1 VATGRNGDTVMGSQE
16 AHMEAKLLA
25 AAQEWRTTFDA
36 VSDGVSLL
44 DRENRILRC
53 NQAMAGML
61 GKPFSEIIG
70 RPCWELVHGTSGPIE
85 GCPFL
90 RMSETHHRE
99 NMVLPLSGRCFN
111 VAVDPL
117 LDGDG
122 DLVGAVHIMAD
133 ITEQVQAEEAL
144 RRACDELEFRVKER
158 TAELAAVNEQL
169 KAEITERKRVEELI
183 QASLREKEVL
193 LREIHHRVKNSLQVI
208 SSLLDLTSLRAL
220 DQQAIGLL
228 IDARARIHTMALIH
242 LQLYQSE
249 RFDRIDMG
257 SHARELVD
265 YLSQAFATKSR
276 WITPVV
282 EPSDVYLPITQA
294 IPCALVLNEVI
305 SNAFKHAFREEQEG
319 IIEISIRREADDTIT
334 LRVKDDGIGLP
345 EAIGIETTDSLG
357 LKLIRNLVQEQLR
370 GRLQVKRDRGTE
382 IAVEFPVLKE

>member
-1 VATGRNGDTVMGSQE
+1 MMGSQE
-16 AHMEAKLLA
+16 AHIEAKLLA
-25 AAQEWRTTFDA
+25 AAQEWRTTFDTIGDA
-36 VSDGVSLL
+36 VCLL

-90 RMSETHHRE
+90 RMSETHHGE
-99 NMVLPLSGRCFN
+99 NMVLPLSDRWFN

-122 DLVGAVHIMAD
+122 NLVRAVHIMSD
-133 ITEQVQAEEAL
+133 ITERVQEEEAL
-144 RRACDELEFRVKER
+144 RRAHDELEIRVQQR
-158 TAELAAVNEQL
+158 TAELAAANNQL
-169 KAEITERKRVEELI
+169 DVEITERKRAEEQILT
-183 QASLREKEVL
+183 ALREKEVL
-193 LREIHHRVKNSLQVI
+193 LREIHHRVKNNLQVI

-220 DQQAIGLL
+220 DQQAIDLL
-228 IDARARIHTMALIH
+228 TDARARIHTMALIH

-249 RFDRIDMG
+249 RFDQIDMEN
-257 SHARELVD
+257 HVRELVN

-282 EPSDVYLPITQA
+282 EPSDVYLSITQA

-305 SNAFKHAFREEQEG
+305 SNAFKHAFQEG
-319 IIEISIRREADDTIT
+319 QKGTIEVSMQRSANDTIL

-345 EAIGIETTDSLG
+345 EEIDIDTTNSLG
-357 LKLIRNLVQEQLR
+357 LKLIENLVQEQLR
-370 GRLQVKRDRGTE
+370 GRLQIIKRSKGTE
-382 IAVEFPVLKE
+382 VAIEFPILKEEVERA